1 MGGLEASFVGRML
14 KRAAGAAS
22 SGGKPPPGG
31 AGGSVAAETGPMRAV
46 SSKAVPGGVEVTF
59 SNTGSVRERKAP
71 PLKAPI

>member
-14 KRAAGAAS
+14 KRAASAAS

-31 AGGSVAAETGPMRAV
+31 AGGGAVAAEDGKMRPV

-59 SNTGSVRERKAP
+59 SNAGPVPGAGRTKTLG
-71 PLKAPI
+71 